1 MAEPRNRYST
11 VSLVL
16 HWLIAALVVTQ
27 IVLVTA
33 HEATEGSASRELLN
47 LHKSVGLSI
56 LVLTLVRLGWRIA
69 NPAIPLPMEMPR
81 WQKLLARTNH
91 VLFYVLLIA
100 MPLVGW
106 AASSAAGRDIV
117 WFGLFN
123 WPLLPVGGGR
133 EMAGNLMDVHEA
145 AAKLLIFLVV
155 LHIVGALKHQ
165 FIDRDNVLHRMI
177 PLIPRRP

>member
-11 VSLVL
+11 VSLIL

-27 IVLVTA
+27 IGLIWA
-33 HEATEGSASRELLN
+33 HEATDGPISREFVN

-56 LVLTLVRLGWRIA
+56 LVLTLARLGWRIA
-69 NPAIPLPMEMPR
+69 NPAIPLPLEMPR

-91 VLFYVLLIA
+91 VLFYVLLLA

-123 WPLLPVGGGR
+123 WPLLPIGGGR
-133 EMAGNLMDVHEA
+133 EMAGNLMDVHET
-145 AAKLLIFLVV
+145 AAKLLVFLVV
-155 LHIVGALKHQ
+155 LHVIGALKHQ
-165 FIDRDNVLHRMI
+165 FVDRDNVLHRMI

>member
-11 VSLVL
+11 VSLTL

-27 IVLVTA
+27 VGLIAA
-33 HEATEGSASRELLN
+33 HEWTEGPISREFVN
-47 LHKSVGLSI
+47 IHKSVGLSI
-56 LVLTLVRLGWRIA
+56 LVLTIGRLGWRIA
-69 NPAIPLPMEMPR
+69 NPAIPLPGTMPR
-81 WQKLLARTNH
+81 WQKLLARTTH
-91 VLFYVLLIA
+91 VLFYVFLIA

-106 AASSAAGRDIV
+106 AASSAAGREIL
-117 WFGLFN
+117 WFGLFQ

-133 EMAGNLMDVHEA
+133 ETARALMDLHEM
-145 AAKLLIFLVV
+145 AAKLLIALIV
-155 LHIVGALKHQ
+155 LHIIGALKHQ

>member
-11 VSLVL
+11 VSLIL

-27 IVLVTA
+27 IVLVMA
-33 HEATEGSASRELLN
+33 HEATEGPASRELLN

-69 NPAIPLPMEMPR
+69 NPAIPLPLEMPR

-117 WFGLFN
+117 WFGLFE
-123 WPLLPVGGGR
+123 WPLLPIGGGR
-133 EMAGNLMDVHEA
+133 ETAGDLMDLHET
-145 AAKLLIFLVV
+145 AAKGLYVLIFLHVA
-155 LHIVGALKHQ
+155 GALKHH

>member
-16 HWLIAALVVTQ
+16 HWLTAALVVAQ
-27 IVLVTA
+27 IVLIQA
-33 HEATEGSASRELLN
+33 HEANEGVRTFID
-47 LHKSVGLSI
+47 LHKSVGMTI
-56 LVLTLVRLGWRIA
+56 LLLTLARLGWRVA
-69 NPAIPLPMEMPR
+69 NPAIPLPAETPR
-81 WQKLLARTNH
+81 WQKLIARGTH
-91 VLFYVLLIA
+91 VLFYVFLLA

-133 EMAGNLMDVHEA
+133 EFAGQLMDLHEL
-145 AAKLLIFLVV
+145 AAKLLIALVV
-155 LHIVGALKHQ
+155 LHVLGALKHH

-177 PLIPRRP
+177 PLIRRRP

>member
-1 MAEPRNRYST
+1 M
-11 VSLVL
+11 
-16 HWLIAALVVTQ
+16 
-27 IVLVTA
+27 
-33 HEATEGSASRELLN
+33 
-47 LHKSVGLSI
+47 HKSVGLSI

>member
-16 HWLIAALVVTQ
+16 HWLIAALVIAQ

-33 HEATEGSASRELLN
+33 HEATEGPASREFMN

-69 NPAIPLPMEMPR
+69 NPAIPLPMAMPR

-106 AASSAAGRDIV
+106 R
-117 WFGLFN
+117 
-123 WPLLPVGGGR
+123 
-133 EMAGNLMDVHEA
+133 
-145 AAKLLIFLVV
+145 
-155 LHIVGALKHQ
+155 
-165 FIDRDNVLHRMI
+165 
-177 PLIPRRP
+177 

>member
-16 HWLIAALVVTQ
+16 HWLIAVLVVTQ
-27 IVLVTA
+27 IGLIWA
-33 HEATEGSASRELLN
+33 HEATEGPISREFVN
-47 LHKSVGLSI
+47 IHKSVGLSI

-69 NPAIPLPMEMPR
+69 NPAIPLPLEMPR

-117 WFGLFN
+117 WFGLFE
-123 WPLLPVGGGR
+123 WPLLPIGGGR
-133 EMAGNLMDVHEA
+133 ETAGDLMDVHEA

>member
-1 MAEPRNRYST
+1 VAEPRNRYST

-123 WPLLPVGGGR
+123 WPLLPIGGGR
-133 EMAGNLMDVHEA
+133 EMAGNLMDIHEL
-145 AAKLLIFLVV
+145 AAKFLIALVV
-155 LHIVGALKHQ
+155 LHIIGALKHQ
-165 FIDRDNVLHRMI
+165 FVDRDNVLHRMI